1 MVTFIQRNS
10 IKEIAKHLESNEI
23 TMLVGPRQAGK
34 TTIMLHIKEQ
44 LDKQGAKTLH
54 LNIDRDD
61 HRIYFNSQTDLVNYL
76 TLYFGTEKGYLFI
89 DEIQRINDAGL
100 FLKGIYDRNLPY
112 KMIVSGSGSL
122 ELKEKIHESLAGR
135 KRIFEIPTI
144 TFFEFINYKTH
155 YQFINKIHNFFQYDK
170 TLPETLIQEYLYFGG
185 YPKVVLSNTIEEK
198 RNVIKEIYDSYV
210 EKDIQNLI
218 HIEKT
223 ENFINL
229 VSVLSSQIG
238 QLVNR
243 TELSKTLNIDRET
256 LKTYLWYLE
265 KTFIIKRINPFFSN
279 IRKELIKMPIY
290 YFTDIGLRNYIR
302 NQFINPPDRTDG
314 FLFQNFIY
322 QLLKESRIFN
332 NAKINFWR
340 TKDGAEIDFTAH
352 LGSDIIPIEVKNAS
366 LKTIELSQ
374 SIHSF
379 ITLYKPKKMYIINK
393 NLEKTIF
400 TNGCEI
406 IATPFFKFLNL
417 SF

>member
-1 MVTFIQRNS
+1 MNDFIYRDNIKKIFKHLGS
-10 IKEIAKHLESNEI
+10 KEISILI
-23 TMLVGPRQAGK
+23 GPRQAGK
-34 TTIMLHIKEQ
+34 TTIMLHIKDQ
-44 LDKQGAKTLH
+44 LVKQGEKTLL

-61 HRIYFNSQTDLVNYL
+61 HRKYFNSQTDLVNYL
-76 TLYFGTEKGYLFI
+76 KLYFGTEKGYLFI
-89 DEIQRINDAGL
+89 DEMQRLDDAGL

-112 KMIVSGSGSL
+112 KIIVSGSGSL

-135 KRIFEIPTI
+135 KRVFEIPTI
-144 TFFEFINYKTH
+144 TFSEFINFKTN
-155 YQFINKIHNFFQYDK
+155 YQFTNKIHDFFKYDK
-170 TLPETLIQEYLYFGG
+170 ILPETLLQEYLYFGG
-185 YPKVVLSNTIEEK
+185 YPKVVLSNNIEEK
-198 RNVIKEIYDSYV
+198 RNTIKEIYESYV

-243 TELSKTLNIDRET
+243 AELSQTLKIDRET

-265 KTFIIKRINPFFSN
+265 KTFIIARINPYFSN
-279 IRKELIKMPIY
+279 IRKELTKMPVF
-290 YFTDIGLRNYIR
+290 YFTDIGFRNYNC
-302 NQFINPPDRTDG
+302 NQFLTPPDKTDG

-322 QLLKESRIFN
+322 QLLIESKNFN

-340 TKDGAEIDFTAH
+340 TKDGAEVDFIVH
-352 LGSDIIPIEVKNAS
+352 LGNDIIPIEVKNTT

-379 ITLYKPKKMYIINK
+379 ISLYKPKKLYIINK
-393 NLEKTIF
+393 NLEEKILL
-400 TNGCEI
+400 NGCEI
-406 IATPFFKFLNL
+406 IALPFFKLL
-417 SF
+417 

>member
-1 MVTFIQRNS
+1 MTAFIKRNCIEEITKHLQS
-10 IKEIAKHLESNEI
+10 KEITI
-23 TMLVGPRQAGK
+23 LVGPRQAGK

-54 LNIDRDD
+54 LNIDQDD
-61 HRIYFNSQTDLVNYL
+61 HRVYFNSQTDLVNYL
-76 TLYFGTEKGYLFI
+76 KLYFGAEKGYLFI
-89 DEIQRINDAGL
+89 DEIQRLDNAGL

-144 TFFEFINYKTH
+144 TFSEFINFKTN
-155 YQFINKIHNFFQYDK
+155 YQFINKVNDFFKYDK
-170 TLPETLIQEYLYFGG
+170 TLPETLLQEYLYFGG
-185 YPKVVLSNTIEEK
+185 YPKVVLANTIEEK
-198 RNVIKEIYDSYV
+198 GDTIKEIYNSYV

-243 TELSKTLNIDRET
+243 TELSQTLNIDRET

-279 IRKELIKMPIY
+279 IRKELTKMPIF
-290 YFTDIGLRNYIR
+290 YFTDIGLRNYNR
-302 NQFINPPDRTDG
+302 NQFMTPPNKTDG

-322 QLLKESRIFN
+322 QLLKESKMFN
-332 NAKINFWR
+332 NSKINFWR
-340 TKDGAEIDFTAH
+340 TKDGAEVDFIAH
-352 LGSDIIPIEVKNAS
+352 LGSDIIPIEVKNSS
-366 LKTIELSQ
+366 LDNIDLNQ

-379 ITLYKPKKMYIINK
+379 IAFYKPRKLYLINK
-393 NLEKTIF
+393 SLDSTLVVN
-400 TNGCEI
+400 NCEI
-406 IATPFFKFLNL
+406 TAIPFFKLL
-417 SF
+417 

>member
-1 MVTFIQRNS
+1 MTAFIQRIS
-10 IKEIAKHLESNEI
+10 IEEITKHLESKEI

-44 LDKQGAKTLH
+44 LDKRGEKTLH

-61 HRIYFNSQTDLVNYL
+61 HRKYFNSQTDLVNYL
-76 TLYFGTEKGYLFI
+76 NLYFGTKKGYVFI
-89 DEIQRINDAGL
+89 DEIQRLDNAGL

-112 KMIVSGSGSL
+112 KIIVSGSGSL

-144 TFFEFINYKTH
+144 TFSEFINFKTN
-155 YQFINKIHNFFQYDK
+155 YQFKNKIHDFFKFDK
-170 TLPETLIQEYLYFGG
+170 SLPETLLQEYLYFGG
-185 YPKVVLSNTIEEK
+185 YPKVVLANSLEEK
-198 RNVIKEIYDSYV
+198 INTIKEIYNSYV

-243 TELSKTLNIDRET
+243 TEMSQTLNIDRET

-265 KTFIIKRINPFFSN
+265 KTFIINRINPFFSN
-279 IRKELIKMPIY
+279 IRKELTKMPVF
-290 YFTDIGLRNYIR
+290 YFMDIGLRNYNR
-302 NQFINPPDRTDG
+302 NQFMTPPEKTDG
-314 FLFQNFIY
+314 FLFQNFVY
-322 QLLKESRIFN
+322 QILKESTKFKD
-332 NAKINFWR
+332 AKINFWR
-340 TKDGAEIDFTAH
+340 TKDGAEIDFIAH
-352 LGSDIIPIEVKNAS
+352 LGNEIIPIEVKNSS
-366 LKTIELSQ
+366 LDTIELSQ

-379 ITLYKPKKMYIINK
+379 ITLYKPKKLYLINK
-393 NLEKTIF
+393 NLESTLVM
-400 TNGCEI
+400 NNCEI
-406 IATPFFKFLNL
+406 EATPFSNL
-417 SF
+417 LSI

>member
-1 MVTFIQRNS
+1 MVTFIQRDS
-10 IKEIAKHLESNEI
+10 IGEINKHLESKEI

-61 HRIYFNSQTDLVNYL
+61 HRVYFNSQTDLVNYL
-76 TLYFGTEKGYLFI
+76 ALYFGAEKGYLFI
-89 DEIQRINDAGL
+89 DEIQRLDDAGL

-144 TFFEFINYKTH
+144 TFSEFINFKTN
-155 YQFINKIHNFFQYDK
+155 YQFINKIHDFFQYDK
-170 TLPETLIQEYLYFGG
+170 TLPETLLQEYLYFGG
-185 YPKVVLSNTIEEK
+185 YPKVVLANTIEEK
-198 RNVIKEIYDSYV
+198 RNTIKEIYNSYV

-243 TELSKTLNIDRET
+243 VELSQTLNIDRET
-256 LKTYLWYLE
+256 IKIYLWYLE

-279 IRKELIKMPIY
+279 IRKELTKMPVF
-290 YFTDIGLRNYIR
+290 YFTDIGLRNYNR
-302 NQFINPPDRTDG
+302 NQFITPPDKTDG

-322 QLLKESRIFN
+322 LLLNESKIFH
-332 NAKINFWR
+332 NAKINYWR
-340 TKDGAEIDFTAH
+340 TKDGAEIDFIIH
-352 LGSDIIPIEVKNAS
+352 LGSDIIPMEVKNSS
-366 LKTIELSQ
+366 LSAIELNQ

-379 ITLYKPKKMYIINK
+379 ITLYKPKKLYLINK
-393 NLEKTIF
+393 NLDSTFIS
-400 TNGCEI
+400 NSCEI
-406 IATPFFKFLNL
+406 TAMPFFKLI
-417 SF
+417 

>member
-1 MVTFIQRNS
+1 MVTFIQRDS
-10 IKEIAKHLESNEI
+10 IGEIKKHLESKEI

-61 HRIYFNSQTDLVNYL
+61 HRVYFNSQTDLVNYL
-76 TLYFGTEKGYLFI
+76 ALYFGAEKGYLFI
-89 DEIQRINDAGL
+89 DEIQRLDDAGL

-144 TFFEFINYKTH
+144 TFSEFVNFKTN
-155 YQFINKIHNFFQYDK
+155 YQFINKIHDFFQYDK
-170 TLPETLIQEYLYFGG
+170 TLPETLLQEYLYFGG
-185 YPKVVLSNTIEEK
+185 YPKVVLASTIEEK
-198 RNVIKEIYDSYV
+198 RNTIKEIYNSYV

-243 TELSKTLNIDRET
+243 AELSQTLNIDRET
-256 LKTYLWYLE
+256 IKIYLWYLE

-279 IRKELIKMPIY
+279 IRKELTKMPVF
-290 YFTDIGLRNYIR
+290 YFTDIGLRNYNR
-302 NQFINPPDRTDG
+302 NQFITPPDKTDG

-322 QLLKESRIFN
+322 LLLNESKMFH
-332 NAKINFWR
+332 NAKINYWR
-340 TKDGAEIDFTAH
+340 TKDGAEIDFIIH
-352 LGSDIIPIEVKNAS
+352 LGSDIIPMEVKNSS
-366 LKTIELSQ
+366 LSAIELNQ

-379 ITLYKPKKMYIINK
+379 IALYKPKKLYLINK
-393 NLEKTIF
+393 NLNSTFIS
-400 TNGCEI
+400 NSCEI
-406 IATPFFKFLNL
+406 IAMPFFKLI
-417 SF
+417 